1 MNFFDT
7 KNITQIECE
16 VLTLVYDSNAN
27 RVKVAFWMRKGNFCA
42 PFHDHDAHF
51 TSQYHDRYHFFD
63 LIILRSRFRKATFT
77 VEDYAS

>member
-51 TSQYHDRYHFFD
+51 TSP
-63 LIILRSRFRKATFT
+63 
-77 VEDYAS
+77 